1 MGLNSFLT
9 QYTKI
14 NLKWITSLN
23 IGTKTKILGEKIE
36 ANLHDTG
43 LDNYFLDITPKEK
56 INIGL

>member
-1 MGLNSFLT
+1 MQKNGFKLLT

-23 IGTKTKILGEKIE
+23 IRTKTKILGEKIE
-36 ANLHDTG
+36 VNLHDTG

-56 INIGL
+56 I